1 MNNRDLL
8 DLLNKEFAKLTADF
22 DLDDWRICRSG
33 KYWESDNKTNAI
45 ERMEH
50 KLNCIRYYLNNDE
63 PL

>member
-1 MNNRDLL
+1 MNSRDLL
-8 DLLNKEFAKLTADF
+8 DLLNKEFAKLTEDF

-33 KYWESDNKTNAI
+33 KYWESDNKPNAI